1 MSKAASAGIM
11 EELHAAVAKKLKA
24 RLAEDD
30 CSGTDI
36 SNAIKFLKDSAIGV
50 APEDDSRMAEL
61 AESIKAV
68 RVDDGPDSNVPH
80 PSF

>member
-1 MSKAASAGIM
+1 MSKAATAALM
-11 EELHAAVAKKLKA
+11 EELHATVAKKLA
-24 RLAEDD
+24 ERLGGDD

-61 AESIKAV
+61 AASIKAV
-68 RVDDGPDSNVPH
+68 RVDDGPDSDVPH
-80 PSF
+80 PF

>member
-1 MSKAASAGIM
+1 MSKAATATIM
-11 EELHAAVAKKLKA
+11 EELHAAVAKKLKD
-24 RLAEDD
+24 RLGSDD

-61 AESIKAV
+61 AAEIKAV
-68 RVDDGPDSNVPH
+68 RIDDGPDDTPH
-80 PSF
+80 PFS